1 MTRVLKTRVSFKANT
16 GFLSL
21 DGSNPAGT
29 SYDVT
34 VTPAGSKDVA
44 IGPVI
49 ITFPPPTG
57 PAHSGASFHRLV

>member
-1 MTRVLKTRVSFKANT
+1 VAGVSFKANT

-49 ITFPPPTG
+49 ITFPPLAPLIAG
-57 PAHSGASFHRLV
+57 HFFHRLV